1 MAVIKEHLHTCKATQ
16 NRADLVAE
24 IERSLY
30 VDDLISGGQSVS
42 QALPVKETAIEV
54 FNDARFK
61 LHKWHSNVQELEIET
76 ARAGDEEQTYAKQQL
91 GVKEGETKLLG
102 LTWNKTRDN
111 IHVSFPTQA
120 AEPTKRGVLA
130 KIAKIYDPLGL
141 VSPITLTGKILYRD
155 ACDLQ
160 VAWDAQLPGN
170 LSYNGQSGRRVCHDN
185 LLCRDVWPS
194 QKSRSSQSTFM
205 PSEMQAR
212 RECLQQSSQLSNNR
226 QVLTKAS

>member
-1 MAVIKEHLHTCKATQ
+1 METREVEVLRFTRALFGLALSPFLLAAVIKEHLHTCKATQ
-16 NRADLVAE
+16 NRADLEAE

-42 QALPVKETAIEV
+42 QALQVKETAIEV

-102 LTWNKTRDN
+102 LTWDKTKDN

-120 AEPTKRGVLA
+120 AEHTKRGVLA

-160 VAWDAQLPGN
+160 VAWDA
-170 LSYNGQSGRRVCHDN
+170 
-185 LLCRDVWPS
+185 
-194 QKSRSSQSTFM
+194 
-205 PSEMQAR
+205 
-212 RECLQQSSQLSNNR
+212 
-226 QVLTKAS
+226 